1 MLGKSGA
8 DAYVRELNSTISE
21 RAAAIVA
28 SGAAV
33 SQIGLEKIFTAQAM
47 QYGEQ
52 DGTCLSMVWFK
63 ALLNDESVAP
73 IVEIVYGAL
82 TDQVMVMITWILI
95 PQ

>member
-1 MLGKSGA
+1 M
-8 DAYVRELNSTISE
+8 YVRELNSTISK

-28 SGAAV
+28 SGAGV
-33 SQIGLEKIFTAQAM
+33 SQIGLEKIFTLQAM

-52 DGTCLSMVWFK
+52 DGTCLSLVSFK

-73 IVEIVYGAL
+73 IVEISFGAL
-82 TDQVMVMITWILI
+82 TEQILGMVTWILV